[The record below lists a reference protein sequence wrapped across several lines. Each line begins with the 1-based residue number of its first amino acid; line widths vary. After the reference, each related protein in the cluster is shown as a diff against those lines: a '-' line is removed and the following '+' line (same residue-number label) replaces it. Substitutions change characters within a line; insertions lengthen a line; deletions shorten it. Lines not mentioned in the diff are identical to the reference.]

1 MSLHATRCNFCFIH
15 FMTISLPT
23 CSACSVL
30 FLVYWSLC
38 SSVPHLHYIISSW
51 AFSQLPY
58 WLLLPSNA
66 SLPLLLQTCSI
77 CLCWFGDALYYS
89 RCLIFLLFL
98 FLQWWINH
106 PTSRCTCKYHNGCL
120 HSLFFIL
127 YLVLRWVFRNM
138 IGCIHLSRFDRR
150 YPILSCL
157 HMSCTVYSRFS
168 NMHEFLTPIVRSY
181 SMLISVVGTST
192 ELW

>member
-1 MSLHATRCNFCFIH
+1 MHVLYLIVWWIDNHQLWPLINYIPFIHSWTMSLHATRCNFCFIH

-58 WLLLPSNA
+58 WLLLPFNA

-77 CLCWFGDALYYS
+77 CLCWFGDAFYYS

-106 PTSRCTCKYHNGCL
+106 PTSRC
-120 HSLFFIL
+120 
-127 YLVLRWVFRNM
+127 NM
-138 IGCIHLSRFDRR
+138 
-150 YPILSCL
+150 
-157 HMSCTVYSRFS
+157 
-168 NMHEFLTPIVRSY
+168 
-181 SMLISVVGTST
+181 
-192 ELW
+192 